1 MWSGEDD
8 EGHEEEEEEE
18 EGSMRVSVDE
28 ALKRQKL
35 EFDRQ
40 IAEAQKREAEE
51 RNKFEK
57 AQTALEEQ
65 REKTAEVDDHFYCLD
80 YGLT

>member
-65 REKTAEVDDHFYCLD
+65 REKTAEINDHFHCLD